1 MCETQKSIFKLFSLG
16 GFNLELLDKDGR
28 NLVNLTEGFQGQGQ
42 AEKTVREPSKDFYP
56 DFEPPSP
63 QFMSSILNRDW
74 VSITLHFSQLSK
86 MAAITKPYPDS
97 FLALQVYF
105 LMGQ

>member
-1 MCETQKSIFKLFSLG
+1 M
-16 GFNLELLDKDGR
+16 
-28 NLVNLTEGFQGQGQ
+28 
-42 AEKTVREPSKDFYP
+42 REPSKDFYP

-105 LMGQ
+105 THRLVALAQVVETTEVISNRLLV